1 MKSRLR
7 SRRRRRS
14 PRRRWRPP
22 ASSRSRRKR
31 KRKRPPRR
39 LPRVKRRPRRML
51 PRRAPRDRT
60 SRLRLV
66 RSFFKTDDEGGPI
79 RSPFVVGLGNP
90 GRSYESTRHNAGYLV
105 ADELAKRHDGSWRK
119 RKKAEAAPVSLGP
132 KDAALLKPTT
142 FMNNTGSAV
151 SDYRPEN
158 LIVVHDDLDLEA
170 GTVRV
175 KVGGGAGGHNGLRSI
190 IGRVGNDFVRVRVG
204 IGRPPAGVT
213 VTDYVL
219 SRMDSGVKDSIP
231 RAADAVEFLLEHGP
245 EAAMNRFNVRV

>member
-1 MKSRLR
+1 MRSRLR

-22 ASSRSRRKR
+22 ASSRSRRP
-31 KRKRPPRR
+31 RKRP
-39 LPRVKRRPRRML
+39 

-132 KDAALLKPTT
+132 KDATLLKPTT

-151 SDYRPEN
+151 SDGRPEN

-175 KVGGGAGGHNGLRSI
+175 KVGGG
-190 IGRVGNDFVRVRVG
+190 
-204 IGRPPAGVT
+204 
-213 VTDYVL
+213 
-219 SRMDSGVKDSIP
+219 
-231 RAADAVEFLLEHGP
+231 
-245 EAAMNRFNVRV
+245 

>member
-7 SRRRRRS
+7 SRRRRRL

-31 KRKRPPRR
+31 RR

-90 GRSYESTRHNAGYLV
+90 GRSYERTRHNAGYLV

-119 RKKAEAAPVSLGP
+119 RKKAEVAPVSLGP
-132 KDAALLKPTT
+132 KDATLLKPTT

-190 IGRVGNDFVRVRVG
+190 KGSLGNAFVRCASVSG
-204 IGRPPAGVT
+204 GRPQG
-213 VTDYVL
+213 
-219 SRMDSGVKDSIP
+219 SRLRTTCSRGWT
-231 RAADAVEFLLEHGP
+231 R
-245 EAAMNRFNVRV
+245 

>member
-1 MKSRLR
+1 
-7 SRRRRRS
+7 
-14 PRRRWRPP
+14 
-22 ASSRSRRKR
+22 
-31 KRKRPPRR
+31 
-39 LPRVKRRPRRML
+39 ML
-51 PRRAPRDRT
+51 PRGAQRDRT

-66 RSFFKTDDEGGPI
+66 RSFFRADERNEGGSI

-90 GRSYESTRHNAGYLV
+90 GRSYERTRHNAGYLV

-119 RKKAEAAPVSLGP
+119 RKKTEAAPVSLGLNE
-132 KDAALLKPTT
+132 ATLLKPTT
-142 FMNNTGSAV
+142 FMNNSGSAV
-151 SDYRPEN
+151 SDYRPDD

-190 IGRVGNDFVRVRVG
+190 IGRLGNDFVRVRIGV
-204 IGRPPAGVT
+204 GRPPVGMS

-219 SRMDSGVKDSIP
+219 SRMDSVVKDAIP
-231 RAADAVEFLLEHGP
+231 KAADAVEFIVEHGP